1 MKHLISGTAFTF
13 LLGCSFVAH
22 SETKMYTNSL
32 GLPAGSSQTIG
43 NTTLYKDSL
52 GLPLGSAV
60 RSGDTT
66 IYSNS
71 LGLPAGSSKSVGPS
85 PFDSL
90 FGPSPSRD
98 SDADFISRAFSQ

>member
-1 MKHLISGTAFTF
+1 MKKITFISLFFIGSVCAQTTIYQDA
-13 LLGCSFVAH
+13 L
-22 SETKMYTNSL
+22 N
-32 GLPAGSSQTIG
+32 LPAGSSAKIG

-71 LGLPAGSSKSVGPS
+71 LGLPAGSSKTVGPS
-85 PFDSL
+85 PFDSP
-90 FGPSPSRD
+90 FGPSSSQD
-98 SDADFISRAFSQ
+98 QDADFISRAYSQ

>member
-1 MKHLISGTAFTF
+1 MQKKLLTAILITASMAANAQVK
-13 LLGCSFVAH
+13 L
-22 SETKMYTNSL
+22 YTDPL

-43 NTTLYKDSL
+43 NTTIYKDSL

-71 LGLPAGSSKSVGPS
+71 LGLPAGSSKLVGPS
-85 PFDSL
+85 PFDSY
-90 FGPSPSRD
+90 FGPASNQSPD
-98 SDADFISRAFSQ
+98 SDFISRAYSQ

>member
-1 MKHLISGTAFTF
+1 MKKNLITA
-13 LLGCSFVAH
+13 LLVTASMAANAQV
-22 SETKMYTNSL
+22 KIYTDPL

-71 LGLPAGSSKSVGPS
+71 LGLPAGSSKLVGPS
-85 PFDSL
+85 PFDSF
-90 FGPSPSRD
+90 FGPSSTRD
-98 SDADFISRAFSQ
+98 PDADFISRAYSQ

>member
-1 MKHLISGTAFTF
+1 MRFPILF
-13 LLGCSFVAH
+13 LVFIADFAVAD
-22 SETKMYTNSL
+22 TKLYSDSL

-60 RSGDTT
+60 KSGDTT
-66 IYSNS
+66 IFSNS
-71 LGLPAGSSKSVGPS
+71 LGLPAGSSKSIGPS

>member
-1 MKHLISGTAFTF
+1 MRFSVIFLVLIADV
-13 LLGCSFVAH
+13 SFAD
-22 SETKMYTNSL
+22 TKLYSNSL

-52 GLPLGSAV
+52 GLPLGAAV

-66 IYSNS
+66 LYSNS
-71 LGLPAGSSKSVGPS
+71 LGLPAGSSKSAGPS
-85 PFDSL
+85 PFDSV
-90 FGPSPSRD
+90 FGPSSGRD